1 LASAFVDDII
11 IAAPKVPGLT
21 LDEAFALQLQAI
33 RAVLGALRGWA
44 DGECRKKSRFA
55 VKTLQFLGHD
65 VSEAGVQPAEALVG
79 AGRDADAGDA

>member
-1 LASAFVDDII
+1 MDDII

-21 LDEAFALQLQAI
+21 LDEAFALHLQAI
-33 RAVLGALRGWA
+33 RAVLGALRAAGLTA
-44 DGECRKKSRFA
+44 SAEKSRFA

-65 VSEAGVQPAEALVG
+65 KSEAGVQPGEALVG